1 MKNKTIKMML
11 SVLLMVLCAFTLT
24 ACDASGY
31 LDSIMNDAIEIVKF
45 AARLSLGLLLSCNRG
60 GRK

>member
-31 LDSIMNDAIEIVKF
+31 LDSIMNAAIEIVKF
-45 AARLSLGLLLSCNRG
+45 AALTVVGAFIIRFIIRL
-60 GRK
+60 